1 MKRTILLIALAT
13 VSACGPA
20 GPRTHPVSGRVVA
33 ADVRAL
39 AGGHVE
45 VALLSDPSV
54 RASGQIQPDGTFR
67 LQTNHAGAVLSG
79 ALEGRYQVRILPPDD
94 DPKTERRA
102 RAALA
107 ARFLRFETSK
117 LTLSVPTADS
127 VTLEVSPR

>member
-13 VSACGPA
+13 VPACGPA

-33 ADVRAL
+33 ADVQAL

-45 VALLSDPSV
+45 VALVSDPSV
-54 RASGQIQPDGTFR
+54 RASGQIQPDGTFQ
-67 LQTNHAGAVLSG
+67 LQSG
-79 ALEGRYQVRILPPDD
+79 AQEGRYQVRILPPDD

-102 RAALA
+102 RAAVA

-117 LTLSVPTADS
+117 LTLSVPTSDR
-127 VTLEVSPR
+127 VTLEVSRR